1 MMNYEEW
8 LSGVP
13 EEIRADSLWK
23 VEAYRLALFAA
34 DLGWSDVTKLASDKR
49 TINLCSQ
56 LFRSLGSISANLAEG
71 YSRGSGRDRARFYEY
86 ALGSAR
92 ESRGWYYQGRHILED
107 AVISHRLGLI
117 TQIIKLLLKMVPQ
130 QRGHVLYEESPD
142 YEAMSNDP
150 IQVIQIQNDD

>member
-1 MMNYEEW
+1 MNFDEW
-8 LSGVP
+8 LAGVP

-23 VEAYRLALFAA
+23 VEAYRLALFAV
-34 DLGWSDVTKLASDKR
+34 DLGWGDVTKLANDKR

-56 LFRSLGSISANLAEG
+56 LYRSLGSISANLAEG
-71 YSRGSGRDRARFYEY
+71 YSRGTGRDRARFYEY

-142 YEAMSNDP
+142 YEVISNDP
-150 IQVIQIQNDD
+150 LQTIQIENDA

>member
-1 MMNYEEW
+1 MVIRRARGDTGRFVVESGS
-8 LSGVP
+8 LSAG
-13 EEIRADSLWK
+13 ALCSGS
-23 VEAYRLALFAA
+23 RLEC
-34 DLGWSDVTKLASDKR
+34 VTKLASDKR

-130 QRGHVLYEESPD
+130 QRGHVLYEQSPD